1 MGRSENLKHKKIA
14 KYRLMIILNINV
26 ILHLKNLKH
35 MNRILIKLIIATLP
49 FLAISCNE
57 ITVDN
62 PKSLDYF
69 MKFYG
74 NYHNDNLYDISI
86 TQNEEIVLAGYRNVN
101 EAQEEAWIIK
111 TGVDGMVEWEKAYS
125 GINNFRAYGLL
136 VNENIYFAGYEKI
149 DTSTTQK
156 GFLCQYNMEGNVIDS
171 VPFNIIADEVKD
183 IKFLT
188 NNTNIRFV
196 VHIAKD
202 NSDEIHIY
210 EVTASNDVNL
220 ISKNQ
225 LYSTIDGSV
234 YYYEQENGDLF
245 LTGSIK
251 EVDDDQYSDIMVS
264 HIVDDNIV
272 WSYSYG
278 DAGETEKS
286 SGIIL
291 LNDMLYVA
299 VTEVL
304 DPVADEGEVYIMQLN
319 NIGLNEEKLNVALS
333 GNNTSYSMIVNG
345 DEEFVF
351 VGERKID
358 DQNSKVFMARTS
370 IAGEVLSENE
380 YGNKGLCRGRF
391 VINLPGENKGFII
404 AGNMSTSGVNH
415 DAKDILVI
423 KANETGE
430 WIY

>member
-1 MGRSENLKHKKIA
+1 MGRSENLKCEKMA
-14 KYRLMIILNINV
+14 KCQLIIMLNINV
-26 ILHLKNLKH
+26 ILKLKNFIH
-35 MNRILIKLIIATLP
+35 MNRLMIRLIIATLP

-57 ITVDN
+57 IPADN

-86 TQNEEIVLAGYRNVN
+86 TQNEEIVLAGYRSVN
-101 EAQEEAWIIK
+101 EDQEEAWIIK
-111 TGVDGMVEWEKAYS
+111 TGTNGMVEWEKAYS
-125 GINNFRAYGLL
+125 GLNNHRGYGLL
-136 VNENIYFAGYEKI
+136 VNENIYFAGYKKTDE
-149 DTSTTQK
+149 STQE
-156 GFLCQYNMEGNVIDS
+156 GFLCQYSMEGSVIDS
-171 VPFNIIADEVKD
+171 VYFNILADEVKD

-196 VHIAKD
+196 VHIATD

-210 EVTASNDVNL
+210 EVTAGNDVNL

-225 LYSTIDGSV
+225 LYSTIDGSM
-234 YYYEQENGDLF
+234 YYYEQENGDLY

-251 EVDDDQYSDIMVS
+251 EVDNDQYSNIMVS

-278 DAGETEKS
+278 EQGETEKS
-286 SGIIL
+286 SGIVL

-299 VTEVL
+299 ATEIL
-304 DPVADEGEVYIMQLN
+304 DPAADEGQVYLMQLN
-319 NIGLNEEKLNVALS
+319 STGLDEVIINVALT
-333 GNNTSYSMIVNG
+333 GNNTSYDMLVNG

-351 VGERKID
+351 VGERRFD
-358 DQNSKVFMARTS
+358 EQNSKVFMARTS
-370 IAGEVLSENE
+370 LTGDVLSENE
-380 YGNKGLCRGRF
+380 YGNKGLCQGRF
-391 VINLPGENKGFII
+391 VVNLPGENKGFII
-404 AGNMSTSGVNH
+404 AGNMSTSGVNT
-415 DAKDILVI
+415 DAKDVIVI